1 MPSDS
6 GTAVDILPS
15 RARDDAL
22 AWDAAACYHRERTAI
37 MVDPTIDPLG
47 YERLQRLE
55 TAVAHLRY
63 IVIAVMVVMI
73 AGFSLLGVK
82 IGQLDGRIDRL
93 TAKVDGTDATL
104 AVKFDETN
112 AKLDAISQRLAV
124 EFKTMGAEIAT
135 RTNAIAK
142 SIAPA
147 GGVAPAP
154 PPSAP
159 AQPAPA
165 PAQPKPAPGQPPRGQ
180 R

>member
-1 MPSDS
+1 MADS
-6 GTAVDILPS
+6 
-15 RARDDAL
+15 
-22 AWDAAACYHRERTAI
+22 
-37 MVDPTIDPLG
+37 TIDPLR

-55 TAVAHLRY
+55 TAVANLRY
-63 IVIAVMVVMI
+63 IVIAVVVVMI
-73 AGFSLLGVK
+73 AGFALLGVK

-93 TAKVDGTDATL
+93 AAKVDGADATL
-104 AVKFDETN
+104 GVKFDETN

-124 EFKTMGAEIAT
+124 EFKTMGAEIAA

-147 GGVAPAP
+147 GSAAPASP
-154 PPSAP
+154 AP

-165 PAQPKPAPGQPPRGQ
+165 PVQPKPAPGQLPRGQ

>member
-6 GTAVDILPS
+6 GTTVDILPS
-15 RARDDAL
+15 LARDYAL
-22 AWDAAACYHRERTAI
+22 ARDAVACYHGERTAI
-37 MVDPTIDPLG
+37 MVDPTIDPLV

-55 TAVAHLRY
+55 TAIAHLRY
-63 IVIAVMVVMI
+63 VVIAVMVVMI
-73 AGFSLLGVK
+73 VGFSLLGVK
-82 IGQLDGRIDRL
+82 IGQLDDRIDRL

-104 AVKFDETN
+104 GVKFEETN

-124 EFKTMGAEIAT
+124 EFKTMGAEITA

-147 GGVAPAP
+147 GGVQAAPAP
-154 PPSAP
+154 PAP
-159 AQPAPA
+159 VQPAPA
-165 PAQPKPAPGQPPRGQ
+165 PVPQRPASGQPPRGQ